1 MDGELSYSLALA
13 KVIGLKP
20 ERVFIIFTPTLK
32 VGAIKFWR
40 KILYRN
46 LQDFVNDWAIESEST
61 LKVFNNLTDEAL
73 TKKVNENVRTAGRL
87 AWHITTAIGEMAH
100 RTGLTFKTVESN
112 SSVPETAKEIVEA
125 YKEAS
130 SNFLDAIKSSWN
142 DESLSIED
150 DMYGEMWKRGTTL
163 GVIISH
169 QIHHRAQL
177 TIVMRLNGLNVPG
190 IYGPSKEEWIQLGMP
205 AQE

>member
-1 MDGELSYSLALA
+1 MYRKLED
-13 KVIGLKP
+13 
-20 ERVFIIFTPTLK
+20 FI
-32 VGAIKFWR
+32 
-40 KILYRN
+40 
-46 LQDFVNDWAIESEST
+46 NDWTIESEST
-61 LKVFNNLTDEAL
+61 LKIFNNLTDESL
-73 TKKVNENVRTAGRL
+73 TKKVDENVRTAGRL

-100 RTGLTFKTVESN
+100 RTGLKFKTVEADSAI
-112 SSVPETAKEIVEA
+112 PATAKEIVDA

-130 SNFLDAIKSSWN
+130 ENLLDAIKSNWN
-142 DESLSIED
+142 EETLNVED

-177 TIVMRLNGLNVPG
+177 TVVMRLNGLKVPG
-190 IYGPSKEEWIQLGMP
+190 IFGPSKEEWTSYGMP

>member
-1 MDGELSYSLALA
+1 MYRHLED
-13 KVIGLKP
+13 
-20 ERVFIIFTPTLK
+20 FI
-32 VGAIKFWR
+32 
-40 KILYRN
+40 
-46 LQDFVNDWAIESEST
+46 NDWTIESEST
-61 LKVFNNLTDEAL
+61 LKIFNNLTDE
-73 TKKVNENVRTAGRL
+73 TISKVVNENVRTAGRL

-100 RTGLTFKTVESN
+100 RTGLTFKTVEADSAI
-112 SSVPETAKEIVEA
+112 PATAKEIVDS

-130 SNFLDAIKSSWN
+130 SNLLDAIKSNWN
-142 DESLSIED
+142 DESLIVED

-177 TIVMRLNGLNVPG
+177 TVVMRLNGLKVPG
-190 IYGPSKEEWIQLGMP
+190 VYGPSKEEWTSYGMP